1 MSIPVPLSVRLKTIF
16 RDVYITHELDDL
28 AFGTTS
34 PGGYDTCTLTLHR
47 SLAFTPG
54 ELDVFGRLYV
64 YDAGGIVWEGRL
76 QDPGRT
82 AGNEGETYQVAAI
95 GGVAHLQDR
104 TQPYIVIDAQLDRFE
119 LRQFTAEHPKRE
131 ARVDEDSAGNP
142 AIWLTAPT
150 GTSWASN
157 HQACMVYPHIR
168 EAGQKLGAYTV
179 SGDCGRTT
187 AGIWRWRTVTRDPG
201 GVGTVDRDVDF
212 TTGGIA
218 ASQREVGDSFPDG
231 DDQLELRIQQ
241 TNAATQ
247 TPNDD
252 TWAIFAFFG
261 VTAKLITKAGVERG
275 SAYNYNDRYVLAD
288 EVVEDVLGRLLPEYD
303 GANAT
308 VSTAGSYQIDQLAYP
323 DGVTPAQVLEDVRA
337 LEVGFTY
344 HVWEGN
350 PDNGDK
356 FRFEWVPWPTTVRY
370 EADVTEGFSAPA
382 SGNTIYNKCRVRYR
396 DTRGNIRSVLETRSV
411 GTLTAAGFDRTAF
424 LDLGDE
430 ASSLANA
437 TRAGDQ
443 FLQEHQFA
451 TNAGRLTISK
461 PIVDHDTG
469 RMVQPWEI
477 RAGSLIRVR
486 GVESYPDALNRDGRD
501 GLTIFKVA
509 ATSYSASEA
518 AVTLDLDAYA
528 PSVSRALAAL
538 AARPQTRR
546 R

>member
-16 RDVYITHELDDL
+16 RDDHITDELDDL
-28 AFGTTS
+28 QFSSTS
-34 PGGYDTCTLTLHR
+34 PGGYETCTLTLHR
-47 SLAFTPG
+47 SLGFTPG
-54 ELDVFGRLYV
+54 ELDVYGRLYV

-82 AGNEGETYQVAAI
+82 AGNEGEVYQVAAV

-104 TQPYIVIDAQLDRFE
+104 TQPYILVDAQLDRFE
-119 LRQFTAEHPKRE
+119 LQQFSTEHPKRE
-131 ARVDEDSAGNP
+131 ARVDEDSSSNP

-157 HQACMVYPHIR
+157 HQGCMVYPHIR
-168 EAGQKLGAYTV
+168 RAGQELGAYTV
-179 SGDCGRTT
+179 SGDCGRIT
-187 AGIWRWRTVTRDPG
+187 AGTWRWRTVTRDPS

-212 TTGGIA
+212 TTAGIA

-231 DDQLELRIQQ
+231 DDQLEFRIQQ
-241 TNAATQ
+241 TSGVTQ

-261 VTAKLITKAGVERG
+261 VTAKLVTKAGVARG
-275 SAYNYNDRYVLAD
+275 AAYNYNDRYLMA
-288 EVVEDVLGRLLPEYD
+288 EEIVEDVLGRLLPEFD

-308 VSTAGSYQIDQLAYP
+308 VSAGTHQIDQMAYP

-337 LEVGFTY
+337 LEIGFTY
-344 HVWEGN
+344 HVWEST
-350 PDNGDK
+350 PDTELFK
-356 FRFEWVPWPTTVRY
+356 FEWIAWPTTVRY
-370 EADVTEGFSAPA
+370 EADIIDGFSAPA

-396 DTRGNIRSVLETRSV
+396 DNRGNIRSVLEERSV

-430 ASSLANA
+430 VSSLANA
-437 TRAGDQ
+437 VRAGDQ

-451 TNAGRLTISK
+451 VNAGRLTISR
-461 PIVDHDTG
+461 PILDHDQG

-501 GLTIFKVA
+501 GLTIFKIA

-518 AVTLDLDAYA
+518 AATLDLDAYA
-528 PSVSRALAAL
+528 PSVSRALANL
-538 AARPQTRR
+538 ASRPQTRR

>member
-1 MSIPVPLSVRLKTIF
+1 VSIPVPLSVRLKTVH
-16 RDVYITHELDDL
+16 RDVHITAELEDL
-28 AFGTTS
+28 QFSSTS

-64 YDAGGIVWEGRL
+64 YAPTGIVWEGRL

-82 AGNEGETYQVAAI
+82 AGGEGEVYQVAAI

-104 TQPYIVIDAQLDRFE
+104 TQPYIVTDASLERFE

-131 ARVDEDSAGNP
+131 ARVDEDSSGNP

-168 EAGQKLGAYTV
+168 NAGMKLGAYTV

-187 AGIWRWRTVTRDPG
+187 AGIWRWRTVTRDPS

-231 DDQLELRIQQ
+231 DDQLELRMQQ

-252 TWAIFAFFG
+252 TWCIFAFFG

-275 SAYNYNDRYVLAD
+275 SSYNYNDRYVMAE

-308 VSTAGSYQIDQLAYP
+308 VTAGTHQIDQMAYP

-344 HVWEGN
+344 HVWESN
-350 PDNGDK
+350 PDNDK
-356 FRFEWVPWPTTVRY
+356 FRFEWVAWPTSVRY
-370 EADVTEGFSAPA
+370 EADINEGFSAPA
-382 SGNTIYNKCRVRYR
+382 SGNTIYNKCRIRYR
-396 DTRGNIRSVLETRSV
+396 DVRGNIRSTLRTRSV

-437 TRAGDQ
+437 VRAGDQ

-451 TNAGRLTISK
+451 VNAGRLVVSR
-461 PIVDHDTG
+461 PIVDNVAG
-469 RMVQPWEI
+469 RMVAPYEL
-477 RAGSLIRVR
+477 RAGALIRVR

-501 GLTIFKVA
+501 GLTIFKIA
-509 ATSYSASEA
+509 ATSYSASDGTA
-518 AVTLDLDAYA
+518 TLDLDAYA

-538 AARPQTRR
+538 ASRPPTRR